1 MAFEVAGAPNTPQ
14 EAAAMTRPGGKVI
27 LIGVPSDDAP
37 RFNDSTVRHK
47 GLTIK
52 WSRRMKHTCPRTIR
66 QVETGQVDVGALV
79 SHRYPLDRIREAFE
93 QVATYNDDVLR
104 AVIEVNSE

>member
-1 MAFEVAGAPNTPQ
+1 MAFEAAGAPNTPQ

>member
-1 MAFEVAGAPNTPQ
+1 
-14 EAAAMTRPGGKVI
+14 MTRPGGKVI
-27 LIGVPSDDAP
+27 LIGVPSDDALS
-37 RFNDSTVRHK
+37 FNDSTVRRK

-52 WSRRMKHTCPRTIR
+52 SSRSMKHTYPRAIR

-79 SHRYPLDRIREAFE
+79 SHRYPLDRVREAFE
-93 QVATYNDDVLR
+93 QVATYDDDVLR